1 MKKFLTRKRDKVVFP
16 TRPKHVNSA
25 TLNLKGIVQPVLGA
39 DISRAD
45 YRRVKNEPDTF
56 KRKVYFAALFVS
68 ELRKIG
74 SDAILV
80 GGSAV
85 EFYTRGKFQT
95 ADIDFVVTDR
105 SRATQ
110 ILKSLGF
117 DAKDAVWYNRELDI
131 IVDASDK
138 DYTGDPDKVRIVEV
152 RGVEVKVAGV
162 EDLIVNR
169 LYSAKYWKSNPQRD
183 MEEATALLSI
193 FSKSIDNEYLDRI
206 TKQNDVGDLL
216 QKARERASEVNK

>member
-1 MKKFLTRKRDKVVFP
+1 MKKFLTRKC
-16 TRPKHVNSA
+16 VNSS
-25 TLNLKGIVQPVLGA
+25 TLNLKGTVQPVLGA
-39 DISRAD
+39 DISGAD

-56 KRKVYFAALFVS
+56 KRKVYFAALFVN

-74 SDAILV
+74 IDAILV

-95 ADIDFVVTDR
+95 ADIDFAVTDR
-105 SRATQ
+105 SKATQ
-110 ILKSLGF
+110 ILKRLGF
-117 DAKDAVWYNRELDI
+117 EAKDAVWYNRELDL

-138 DYTGDPDKVRIVEV
+138 DYTGDPDKVRMVEV
-152 RGVEVKVAGV
+152 GGTEVKVAGV

-183 MEEATALLSI
+183 MEEATALLMI
-193 FSKSIDNEYLDRI
+193 FKGKLDDDYLNMMV
-206 TKQNDVGDLL
+206 KKNDVIDFLT
-216 QKARERASEVNK
+216 KAQERVS